1 MGCRRLH
8 VVINLT
14 EERLSYTCV
23 VNNSPY
29 PADKTQNP
37 LGRVSEAPPD
47 TFKAH
52 ILNSQHAAKCPGA
65 ISCMAG
71 SCVCKPA
78 WRVGSG
84 CRTYSPAART

>member
-37 LGRVSEAPPD
+37 VGRVSEAPPD

-52 ILNSQHAAKCPGA
+52 ILNASTPRNALARSPASLAPASG
-65 ISCMAG
+65 
-71 SCVCKPA
+71 KPA
-78 WRVGSG
+78 WRAGSG

>member
-37 LGRVSEAPPD
+37 VGRVSEAPPD

-71 SCVCKPA
+71 SCVWQTGMACGQ
-78 WRVGSG
+78 RL
-84 CRTYSPAART
+84 